1 MTRLNRRLVCRLVAP
16 ALVLALVTG
25 GQYSLDASAA
35 ARSSSLSLSS
45 LVLSTKDVKAA
56 YGASLKP
63 ALSKVMPNNLAIL
76 TFGTVGEPSSATVA
90 GRVTGYETAY
100 MGRGQGVFNV
110 VSIVNAYKKT
120 SDAQR
125 ALANASRAKPA
136 KGLTGSIA
144 SISGVGSAAVIEKLD
159 SVATSSVTI
168 GFQRGRYTA
177 AVAVGALGTK
187 VAVPT
192 VLTLAKL
199 IDGRIK
205 AHG

>member
-1 MTRLNRRLVCRLVAP
+1 M
-16 ALVLALVTG
+16 
-25 GQYSLDASAA
+25 
-35 ARSSSLSLSS
+35 
-45 LVLSTKDVKAA
+45 
-56 YGASLKP
+56 
-63 ALSKVMPNNLAIL
+63 
-76 TFGTVGEPSSATVA
+76 
-90 GRVTGYETAY
+90 TGYETAY